1 MLSAA
6 ASQGLVWRWDIDTG
20 LAQCDRFLYVNDDF
34 IKVNKFRV
42 IISYLLVIIINKYT
56 VK

>member
-34 IKVNKFRV
+34 IKVDEFQVAMAAV
-42 IISYLLVIIINKYT
+42 IS
-56 VK
+56 